1 MLRIDA
7 PVRRFGIGSVLF
19 LVFFASTLA
28 GQSYE
33 TRSSVVSWAMPSAFG
48 NAKLVVAADIDGNG
62 IDDVV
67 MALATP
73 TIFAPTAMA
82 TAVLNPG
89 TGAPAPTIPTAIFD
103 TSDFPGSNRISRFIP
118 ADLNGDPFVDL
129 FVQTTETLFVGPF
142 RWFTAVADGFGGFFP
157 PTPIVGPNTTE
168 TAGIVGDFDGDGDD
182 DLCLVDAPSPSLS
195 FVTIHR
201 NPAASGLWP
210 IASQFVYDPTNIFLA
225 TDSPTLPVAADFN
238 GDGFDDL
245 VFMDSTPAAYQ
256 VSVIWGSSGVVAA
269 PTTVLIGNSLPPSV
283 LLTDRP
289 TMFAAD
295 ITGDGFDDLVLT
307 ELNAASGMS
316 PFIHVIPGGT
326 SGFASTGFTTIVSG
340 SAQPRSALDCADH
353 DGDGVADLIAH
364 RLDLAA
370 GVTSTRIDFF
380 RGQGNGTFAANPF
393 AFNVATAPTR
403 MVAGNFSVDG
413 DRDLFGVGDVVNQ
426 FRQTFVGNLS
436 VIGTGCSGALGVPR
450 ILFTMP
456 SSSSTAWILAIS
468 NGRPFAGA
476 AIMAGISTVPAATS
490 CVVLDPATLIPGT
503 TILLPLLDSL
513 GSGAVSFNLAALP
526 VGGLTV
532 YLQGFVADPLGALT
546 FSGANLSVT
555 PGRAVT
561 FLP

>member
-1 MLRIDA
+1 MPCRHLSGQ
-7 PVRRFGIGSVLF
+7 RRRVGWVLNFVVLSSVL
-19 LVFFASTLA
+19 V

-33 TRSSVVSWAMPSAFG
+33 TRSSVVSWAMPWAFG
-48 NAKLVVAADIDGNG
+48 NARSVVAADIDGNG
-62 IDDVV
+62 VDDVV
-67 MALATP
+67 MALSTP
-73 TIFAPTAMA
+73 TIFAPTVMA
-82 TAVLNPG
+82 TAVFNPG
-89 TGAPAPTIPTAIFD
+89 TGAPAPTIPTALFD
-103 TSDFPGSNRISRFIP
+103 TSDFPGTSRISRFIP
-118 ADLNGDPFVDL
+118 ADLNGDSFVDL
-129 FVQTTETLFVGPF
+129 FVQTTDTPFVGPF

-157 PTPIVGPNTTE
+157 PTPIVGPSSTE
-168 TAGIVGDFDGDGDD
+168 TAGSVGDFDGDGDS
-182 DLCLVDAPSPSLS
+182 DLCLTDIPSPSPS

-201 NPAASGLWP
+201 NPAASGLWT
-210 IASQFVYDPTNIFLA
+210 IASQFIYNSTIAFLP
-225 TDSPTLPVAADFN
+225 DNPTLPVAADFN

-256 VSVIWGSSGVVAA
+256 VSVIWGSSGTVSA
-269 PTTVLIGNSLPPSV
+269 PTTVLIGNSLPQSV

-295 ITGDGFDDLVLT
+295 VTGDGFDDLVLAQ
-307 ELNAASGMS
+307 LDAPSGTS
-316 PFIHVIPGGT
+316 PFIHVVPAGS

-353 DGDGVADLIAH
+353 DGDGVVDLIAH
-364 RLDLAA
+364 RLDTVAA
-370 GVTSTRIDFF
+370 VTSTRIDFF

-393 AFNVATAPTR
+393 AFNVTTAPTR
-403 MVAGNFSVDG
+403 MVAGNFSVDE

-436 VIGTGCSGALGVPR
+436 VIGTGCSGTLGVPR
-450 ILFTMP
+450 ILFTTP

-476 AIMAGISTVPAATS
+476 AIMAGISAVSAATS

-513 GSGAVSFNLAALP
+513 GSAGVSFNLAALP

-546 FSGANLSVT
+546 FSGVNLSVT